1 MTQAD
6 KTTTDAT
13 SASKPRDDA
22 AKGQRARA
30 EHEAREAESAKAIAK
45 NGPAALPFDT
55 WLRMSQ
61 VSLIG
66 LFLIAMLWA
75 AYVAQPVV
83 VPVVLAWTIATIV
96 LPVVTWMQGHRIPRG
111 VAVLLVTAA
120 LVGIIAVLLL
130 LLSTP
135 ITYWLGR
142 ATEFGTLMRE
152 KFQMMSQPLAMLDEV
167 RKALNAITVG
177 GEGGIKVETQSG
189 TLVTSIIG
197 VLTPAVSQF
206 ILFIGALIFYLV
218 YQQRIRNTAVFFVRD
233 RDARLTTLRTL
244 SDIDNNMT
252 IYFGTFT
259 VVNVCLGVVT
269 VLLTWAVG
277 LPNPLLWGV
286 LAAVLN
292 YVPYIGPAIVTGTL
306 AVVGLLTFPTLTE
319 AAVAPLVYVAIV
331 TVEGHFVTPMVI
343 GRQLTL
349 NPFAVFLAIAFCT
362 WLWGPIGAFLAVP
375 LLMALTVAVGNA
387 FGEEKPY
394 LPE

>member
-1 MTQAD
+1 
-6 KTTTDAT
+6 
-13 SASKPRDDA
+13 
-22 AKGQRARA
+22 
-30 EHEAREAESAKAIAK
+30 
-45 NGPAALPFDT
+45 
-55 WLRMSQ
+55 
-61 VSLIG
+61 
-66 LFLIAMLWA
+66 
-75 AYVAQPVV
+75 
-83 VPVVLAWTIATIV
+83 
-96 LPVVTWMQGHRIPRG
+96 
-111 VAVLLVTAA
+111 
-120 LVGIIAVLLL
+120 
-130 LLSTP
+130 
-135 ITYWLGR
+135 
-142 ATEFGTLMRE
+142 LMRE

-177 GEGGIKVETQSG
+177 NEGGIKVETQSG

-218 YQQRIRNTAVFFVRD
+218 YQKRIRTTAVFFVRD
-233 RDARLTTLRTL
+233 RDSRLTTLRTL
-244 SDIDNNMT
+244 SDIDSNMT
-252 IYFGTFT
+252 VYFGTFT
-259 VVNVCLGVVT
+259 IVNLCLGVIT

-306 AVVGLLTFPTLTE
+306 AVVGLLTFPTLGE
-319 AAVAPLVYVAIV
+319 AVVAPIVYVAIV

-375 LLMALTVAVGNA
+375 LLMALTVALANA